1 MIKDKL
7 SKLRQL
13 KKEILYL
20 ENNISIYKK
29 INSKQVFEYAKIQQ
43 KKLKNLKFEFK
54 QVEQELHD
62 LLDKE
67 TKQWQRYS

>member
-43 KKLKNLKFEFK
+43 KN
-54 QVEQELHD
+54 
-62 LLDKE
+62 
-67 TKQWQRYS
+67 

>member
-20 ENNISIYKK
+20 YKK

-67 TKQWQRYS
+67 TKQ